1 MICKED
7 FCAIFKDLH
16 SAERIDLMCG
26 LLQLCVPLELRFLGS
41 HLEELAR
48 KDCAYLRKYEIIS
61 NDLSSLK
68 DASDNDSVDT
78 TDSNWICALNVY
90 LSLLHSDNTTCA
102 HVLFGILSRL
112 EHAVEV
118 RVMSKSTA
126 GSVPQQDSRLPDIG
140 SSTDLMLDLVLLF
153 TMAVHHPAF
162 TYSQRQQLYTS
173 CKKIEKLLNY
183 IPSYKVWAQ
192 LFIARSWY
200 LSGRDVKRSSN
211 IRTSKKIFEFEF
223 VFDPSKFDFQIPTG
237 LNSAKS
243 VLWLH

>member
-7 FCAIFKDLH
+7 LCAIFKDLH

-48 KDCAYLRKYEIIS
+48 KDCAYLRKYDIIS

-68 DASDNDSVDT
+68 EVSADSVDST
-78 TDSNWICALNVY
+78 TSNWICALSVY

-102 HVLFGILSRL
+102 HVLFGVLSRL
-112 EHAVEV
+112 EHAVEA
-118 RVMSKSTA
+118 RVVSKSTT
-126 GSVPQQDSRLPDIG
+126 SFVPEQDGLL
-140 SSTDLMLDLVLLF
+140 TDVDNNSELMLDLVLLF

-183 IPSYKVWAQ
+183 IPSYKVRANS
-192 LFIARSWY
+192 LP
-200 LSGRDVKRSSN
+200 V
-211 IRTSKKIFEFEF
+211 IF
-223 VFDPSKFDFQIPTG
+223 G
-237 LNSAKS
+237 
-243 VLWLH
+243 HR

>member
-48 KDCAYLRKYEIIS
+48 KDYASLRNFEITS

-68 DASDNDSVDT
+68 DASDSDSVDT
-78 TDSNWICALNVY
+78 VNNSWIGALNVY

-102 HVLFGILSRL
+102 HVLFGVLSRL
-112 EHAVEV
+112 EHAVEM
-118 RVMSKSTA
+118 RVMSKSA
-126 GSVPQQDSRLPDIG
+126 AASLPEQDILLTDVDSH
-140 SSTDLMLDLVLLF
+140 TDLVMDLILLF

-162 TYSQRQQLYTS
+162 TYSQRQQLYNS

-183 IPSYKVWAQ
+183 VPTYKVGILSCDSVGFCYKRYLIEKDAS
-192 LFIARSWY
+192 LFKKNFARGLPVS
-200 LSGRDVKRSSN
+200 LN
-211 IRTSKKIFEFEF
+211 TTSA
-223 VFDPSKFDFQIPTG
+223 PSA
-237 LNSAKS
+237 NS
-243 VLWLH
+243 LC

>member
-1 MICKED
+1 MCIRD
-7 FCAIFKDLH
+7 SFCAIFKDLH

-41 HLEELAR
+41 HLEELAS

-68 DASDNDSVDT
+68 DASDIDSVDT
-78 TDSNWICALNVY
+78 ANINWICVLNVY

-102 HVLFGILSRL
+102 HVLFGVLTRL
-112 EHAVEV
+112 ERAVEM
-118 RVMSKSTA
+118 RVMSKSA
-126 GSVPQQDSRLPDIG
+126 AVSLPQQDSRL
-140 SSTDLMLDLVLLF
+140 TDVDSNTNLTLDLVLLF

-183 IPSYKVWAQ
+183 IPSYKVC
-192 LFIARSWY
+192 
-200 LSGRDVKRSSN
+200 GN
-211 IRTSKKIFEFEF
+211 IDQF
-223 VFDPSKFDFQIPTG
+223 
-237 LNSAKS
+237 
-243 VLWLH
+243 

>member
-16 SAERIDLMCG
+16 SAERIDLMCA

-48 KDCAYLRKYEIIS
+48 KEYSSLRKYEIIS

-68 DASDNDSVDT
+68 DANDSVSVDRVN
-78 TDSNWICALNVY
+78 SSWLCVLNVY

-102 HVLFGILSRL
+102 HVLFCVLSRL
-112 EHAVEV
+112 EQAVQV
-118 RVMSKSTA
+118 QT
-126 GSVPQQDSRLPDIG
+126 DIDNN
-140 SSTDLMLDLVLLF
+140 TDLVLDLVLLF

-162 TYSQRQQLYTS
+162 TYSQRQQLYSS

-183 IPSYKVWAQ
+183 IPSYKV
-192 LFIARSWY
+192 FIT
-200 LSGRDVKRSSN
+200 L
-211 IRTSKKIFEFEF
+211 TSK
-223 VFDPSKFDFQIPTG
+223 
-237 LNSAKS
+237 
-243 VLWLH
+243 

>member
-7 FCAIFKDLH
+7 ICAVFKDLH

-48 KDCAYLRKYEIIS
+48 KDYASLRKYDIVS

-68 DASDNDSVDT
+68 DASDADSVDIV
-78 TDSNWICALNVY
+78 DNDLIGALNVY

-102 HVLFGILSRL
+102 HVLFGVLSRL
-112 EHAVEV
+112 EHAVAM
-118 RVMSKSTA
+118 RVVAKSA
-126 GSVPQQDSRLPDIG
+126 ADSVPEQDGLQTDVDDNN
-140 SSTDLMLDLVLLF
+140 DLMLDLVLLF

-173 CKKIEKLLNY
+173 CRKIEKLLNY
-183 IPSYKVWAQ
+183 IPSYKVCEHNSRRAK
-192 LFIARSWY
+192 S
-200 LSGRDVKRSSN
+200 
-211 IRTSKKIFEFEF
+211 RTSCVSLMQSQAEWALVK
-223 VFDPSKFDFQIPTG
+223 SG
-237 LNSAKS
+237 SAD
-243 VLWLH
+243 LRMLHLDKGWD

>member
-48 KDCAYLRKYEIIS
+48 KDCAYLRKYEIIA

-68 DASDNDSVDT
+68 DASDIDSVDAANI
-78 TDSNWICALNVY
+78 NWICALNVY

-102 HVLFGILSRL
+102 HVLFSFLTRL
-112 EHAVEV
+112 ECAVQM
-118 RVMSKSTA
+118 RVMLQSA
-126 GSVPQQDSRLPDIG
+126 SVSLLEQDTRLTDAD
-140 SSTDLMLDLVLLF
+140 SNTDLMLDLVLLF
-153 TMAVHHPAF
+153 TMALHHPAF

-183 IPSYKVWAQ
+183 IPSYKVC
-192 LFIARSWY
+192 
-200 LSGRDVKRSSN
+200 DVK
-211 IRTSKKIFEFEF
+211 FEFR
-223 VFDPSKFDFQIPTG
+223 
-237 LNSAKS
+237 L
-243 VLWLH
+243 